1 MWIGIVIVIIV
12 VLVVLIIAMY
22 NSFVKL
28 DNKVNEAFSTMDV
41 YLVKRWNMIPKLV
54 EVVKAYASHEKS
66 TLESIV
72 SLRNGSYESMTEDD
86 KIKANVELSKGI
98 NKMMAVAEGY
108 PELKSSE
115 NFIDLSNKL
124 FKVED
129 EIANSRKYYN
139 GVVRLF
145 NNKTETFPGN
155 IFAKLFGYSSK
166 QMFEAEGFERND
178 VGIDI

>member
-1 MWIGIVIVIIV
+1 MWVYILIGV
-12 VLVVLIIAMY
+12 VVLIIILFIAMY

-54 EVVKAYASHEKS
+54 DVVKAYAAHEKS

-72 SLRNGSYESMTEDD
+72 SLRNGSYESMSEAD

-155 IFAKLFGYSSK
+155 IFAKLFGFSSK
-166 QMFEAEGFERND
+166 QMFEAESFERND